1 MAITLRGVAF
11 ATLTMLA
18 IIPPTV
24 APAEILHP
32 IQNWVVDYREEQCVA
47 YRDYGSP
54 AKPITLGVRPAPN
67 GETYELMIAR
77 PRSGPELA
85 TEQQGSVDFG
95 RGPIKAWILN
105 YGGKQSKT
113 DIYQFRISAAGM
125 EQARSAKAVTLRP
138 ASTPAFSF
146 ELQSMP
152 ALLKGLEDCTTDLK
166 RYWNMD
172 GEKVGRIAT
181 LSRGDIR
188 SLFSADDYPQEALE
202 RNQGGESTFL
212 LLVDEKGAVAE
223 CHVLKPS
230 GVPVLDAMGCQVIR
244 ERAKFTPARDA
255 QGKAVR
261 STLVTPSVSWRIE

>member
-1 MAITLRGVAF
+1 VLRRITHGAAAAL
-11 ATLTMLA
+11 TLVGGA
-18 IIPPTV
+18 P
-24 APAEILHP
+24 APAEVLQP
-32 IQNWVVDYREEQCVA
+32 IQNWVLDYREEQCVA

-54 AKPITLGVRPAPN
+54 QKPITLGVRPAPN
-67 GETYELMIAR
+67 GETYELLVAR
-77 PRSGPELA
+77 PRSGPAFA
-85 TEQQGSVDFG
+85 TEQKGSVDFG
-95 RGPIKAWILN
+95 RGPINAWILN

-113 DIYQFRISAAGM
+113 DVYQFRISAADM
-125 EQARSAKAVTLRP
+125 EQGRSARTVTLRP
-138 ASTPAFSF
+138 TSAPDFTF

-152 ALLKGLEDCTTDLK
+152 ALLKGLQDCTADLK

-188 SLFSADDYPQEALE
+188 SLFSADDYPEEAMQ
-202 RNQGGESTFL
+202 RNQGGDSTFL
-212 LLVDEKGAVAE
+212 LLVDEKGAVAG

-244 ERAKFTPARDA
+244 QRAKFTPARDA

-261 STLVTPSVSWRIE
+261 STLVTPRVSWRME